1 MSEQQL
7 KAFLE
12 KLQGDSAMQS
22 KLKAAANSDAV
33 MAIAEQAGFVISVD
47 TLKQPQ
53 SELSEEELEGVTGGV
68 LTIAA
73 VVWGGLAVATK
84 GEVLG
89 VPWCK
94 A

>member
-22 KLKAAANSDAV
+22 KLKGAVNSDAV
-33 MAIAEQAGFVISVD
+33 MAIAKKAGFRISVD
-47 TLKQPQ
+47 TLNQPQ
-53 SELSEEELEGVTGGV
+53 SELSEVELEGVAGGRFTMADV
-68 LTIAA
+68 LTK
-73 VVWGGLAVATK
+73 GGR
-84 GEVLG
+84 LG

-94 A
+94 G

>member
-53 SELSEEELEGVTGGV
+53 SELTEEELEGVAGGTGLIPLLVSWGLDCV
-68 LTIAA
+68 PIA
-73 VVWGGLAVATK
+73 TF
-84 GEVLG
+84 
-89 VPWCK
+89 K
-94 A
+94 AGSC